1 MAIIHRSTLVP
12 SKLEVASSWAGD
24 QPWWPGGILSDGE
37 KLGAYRF
44 DDPAGRV
51 GVEGI
56 VVRVGGAIVQVLLT
70 YRDAPLADAE
80 HARLGTMEHSV
91 LGTRY
96 VYDGCADP
104 VAVTA
109 LATAPQ
115 AREMVEDPSGPVE
128 RNPSVVL
135 ARSGGAVP
143 VQPALAARDVV
154 ASADDTGTIITA
166 PGLHLVLRRVLDPAE
181 VVPDDVPAL
190 VGSWDGQST
199 PVLLA
204 HG

>member
-12 SKLEVASSWAGD
+12 SKLQVASAWAGD
-24 QPWWPGGILSDGE
+24 QPWWPGGTLSDGE

-51 GVEGI
+51 GIEGI
-56 VVRVGGAIVQVLLT
+56 VVRVGAAIVQVFLT
-70 YRDAPLADAE
+70 YRDAPLVGAE
-80 HARLGTMEHSV
+80 RALLGTMEHSV
-91 LGTRY
+91 LGIRY

-104 VAVTA
+104 VAVAA
-109 LATAPQ
+109 LASAAQ

-128 RNPSVVL
+128 RDPSVVL
-135 ARSGGAVP
+135 ARSGGTVP
-143 VQPALAARDVV
+143 VPSTLAARDVV
-154 ASADDTGTIITA
+154 ASADGTGTVVTA

-181 VVPDDVPAL
+181 AVPDDVPAL

-204 HG
+204 RG